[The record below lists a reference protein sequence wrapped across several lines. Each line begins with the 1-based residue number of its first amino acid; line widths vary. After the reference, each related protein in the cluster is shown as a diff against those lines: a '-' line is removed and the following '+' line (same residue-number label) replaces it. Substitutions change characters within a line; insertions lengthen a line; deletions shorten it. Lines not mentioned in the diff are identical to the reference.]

1 MYALWAKC
9 SPTPVF
15 VGAQLQPF
23 VYLSCMA
30 TLVLYWQSRV
40 GLPGL
45 KFLLSGPI
53 RKRYAAAPDI
63 DKGGGC

>member
-1 MYALWAKC
+1 MYALWAK
-9 SPTPVF
+9 SSAMPVF
-15 VGAQLQPF
+15 VGTQLQPL

-30 TLVLYWQSRV
+30 ALVLYWQSRV

-45 KFLLSGPI
+45 KFVLSGPI
-53 RKRYAAAPDI
+53 WKRYAAPDI